1 MKLLLAALMLV
12 LAVGAAPTRPRPPIW
27 QRFVPVRLFTPQPTL
42 TVRAGPNF
50 GPGHRPGDHLRW
62 IIELQNQSD
71 SLVDYTLV
79 IQSPTNLALA
89 APQVACPRCL
99 FMSQSGA
106 DQRTVFLRTP
116 SGMRAVIVEDATI
129 VGEGDFSVAVKTVR
143 NTDQLANPTLAAT
156 LSNQTAPVA
165 PPPLTNE
172 ASPAPSPGPATNA
185 PDTNPTVAN
194 APATNPTNAPAA
206 NPPVLNAAPAN
217 PASPNGA
224 PIGPV
229 PPINADPAWTPP
241 PPPLPIWPLIAVA
254 VLGAAAATA
263 AGVNHLRRRWWADR
277 ITVVANANAGAAAA
291 RPGEIAEHVAV
302 RVEWGAAGP
311 RASIPVTRTDRNG

>member
-62 IIELQNQSD
+62 IVELQNRSD

-165 PPPLTNE
+165 PPPPLTNE
-172 ASPAPSPGPATNA
+172 TSPVPSPGPA
-185 PDTNPTVAN
+185 
-194 APATNPTNAPAA
+194 TNAPAA

-241 PPPLPIWPLIAVA
+241 PPPLPIWPLIVVA

-277 ITVVANANAGAAAA
+277 ITVVANANAAAAA
-291 RPGEIAEHVAV
+291 TRPGEIAEHVAV